1 MQSTERDGR
10 TGTESITISRALGDK
25 VRACMQLMNTS
36 MPIGWFAGFSDWH
49 QSGN

>member
-10 TGTESITISRALGDK
+10 TGKESITISRALGDK

-36 MPIGWFAGFSDWH
+36 DALGARWIFRLTPS
-49 QSGN
+49 